1 MSFRNLTRTLLF
13 TFLFT
18 IASQPVLS
26 QAGLNLPFGP
36 GDFDPGQDIGVSVRS
51 LPETAKSGE
60 IVSFELVVD
69 VPSGYH
75 ITKDLF
81 EFAAV
86 DDAFKVV
93 EMDIPEGEPSIL
105 GEILGGTVVVP
116 VQIAPRKTGEKLP
129 FQVTFQACSE
139 GENPMCFPP
148 VTVDG
153 ALKLSIE
160 AGKQSLAD
168 LVADALSS
176 SMLLALLLV
185 FVGGIGASLTPCVY
199 PVIPLTVAYVGARSE
214 GKKLKGFVLSFMLVL
229 GIATTYSAL
238 GIISAKTG
246 AVFGSIAQH
255 PAFIITLAAI
265 FIAMGLSMFGFY
277 DIQLPVS
284 LNTRLQVKRK
294 GLLGA
299 FLMGMATGVLA
310 APCVGPII
318 VVLLGWVAQTGS
330 LFKGF
335 IYLFDFAMGM
345 GVLFILIGT
354 FSGAVASLPKAGG
367 WMIKVKYVFGI
378 LFFLAAILFAKPLLG
393 SFFYPAMV
401 LALLPLLMAL
411 FLSRWVNKTT
421 GLALLVIFLAGL
433 VGVQYLKSEQSHG
446 TVAYQATL
454 TEALAQAKSEN
465 RMVILDFYADWCAA
479 CKELD
484 EYTWSDEAVKQAIE
498 QDGILVKLDF
508 TKVSPEGKLFQERFN
523 IYGLPTVIFLDG
535 EGTETGRFAGF
546 RKATDFLELF
556 QQAIGEGETAE

>member
-1 MSFRNLTRTLLF
+1 MSFRNLTRALF
-13 TFLFT
+13 LTVLMS
-18 IASQPVLS
+18 IASLSVLS

-60 IVSFELVVD
+60 IVSFELVVE

-81 EFAAV
+81 EFASV
-86 DDAFKVV
+86 DDAFQVV
-93 EMDIPEGEPSIL
+93 EMNMPEGEPSIL
-105 GEILGGTVVVP
+105 GEVLGGTVVVP
-116 VQIAPRKTGEKLP
+116 IQIAPRKTGQSLP

-153 ALKLSIE
+153 MLNISIT

-168 LVADALSS
+168 LVAGALGS

-214 GKKLKGFVLSFMLVL
+214 GNKLKGFVLSFMLVL

-284 LNTRLQVKRK
+284 LNTKLQVKRK
-294 GLLGA
+294 GLAGA

-345 GVLFILIGT
+345 GVLFVLIGT

-367 WMIKVKYVFGI
+367 WMIKVKYIFGI
-378 LFFLAAILFAKPLLG
+378 LFFLAAVLFAKPLLG
-393 SFFYPAMV
+393 SYFYPAMG
-401 LALLPLLMAL
+401 LAVLPLLMAL
-411 FLSRWVNKTT
+411 FLSRWVNKAT
-421 GLALLVIFLAGL
+421 GLVLLVVFLVGL
-433 VGVQYLKSEQSHG
+433 VGVQYLKGGQSHG
-446 TVAYQATL
+446 SVDYQATL
-454 TEALAQAKSEN
+454 AKALEQAGTED

-484 EYTWSDEAVKQAIE
+484 EYTWADEQVKQAIA

-508 TKVSPEGKLFQERFN
+508 TKVSPEGKVFQEKFN
-523 IYGLPTVIFLDG
+523 IYGLPTVVFLDAN
-535 EGTETGRFAGF
+535 GTETGRFAGF
-546 RKATDFLELF
+546 RKASDFLELF
-556 QQAIGEGETAE
+556 QQAMNEGESPE